1 MIDSDYV
8 INKLELNLM
17 KKPRKISLNPVEIP
31 LTNENQCENT
41 GDKIIDVKIEENKGD
56 EQVESVVHDLES
68 ELVLQNEV
76 PPEVDKTELQMLLD
90 QELDDLLE
98 EKQQLEQRIDSIN
111 IRLTELGY
119 KVETN
124 NSNNKTDQ
132 CRQWIKLNPK
142 CTRSDFMTQF
152 KDLGSKAMLSTYWQ
166 KLKP

>member
-1 MIDSDYV
+1 
-8 INKLELNLM
+8 M
-17 KKPRKISLNPVEIP
+17 KKPRKIPLNPVEIP

-41 GDKIIDVKIEENKGD
+41 DTKIIDGENEEIKGD
-56 EQVESVVHDLES
+56 EQVEVIEPVVILPDP
-68 ELVLQNEV
+68 ELV
-76 PPEVDKTELQMLLD
+76 KTECQMLLD
-90 QELDDLLE
+90 QELDILLE